1 METKKLLKFT
11 ALGAVLFIVIA
22 FGAMGFVTY
31 DVMSYTATSSEKLN
45 PAGTEVG
52 KALVVYDPG
61 ISGNAKDVASAIAK
75 NLQTKG
81 YTVDLAGINSETVK
95 NTSEYGI
102 IVVGGPIYA
111 GNASKSVQSYLITL
125 KPPENAKVAVFATGQ
140 DADILN
146 NPEMLKKEVA
156 PLPEGSSLK
165 INAVTKFINGEDINK
180 KCADFVNS
188 ILK

>member
-1 METKKLLKFT
+1 MEIKRLLKFT

-22 FGAMGFVTY
+22 FGAMGFVMY
-31 DVMSYTATSSEKLN
+31 DVMSYTATDSQKLN

-61 ISGNAKDVASAIAK
+61 LSGQAEDAAREIANDLK
-75 NLQTKG
+75 EKG
-81 YTVDLAGINSETVK
+81 YTVDLVGISNENAK
-95 NTSEYGI
+95 NTSQYNI

-111 GNASKSVQSYLITL
+111 GNAIKSVQSYLSNL

-146 NPEMLKKEVA
+146 NKDLLLKEVA
-156 PLPEGSSLK
+156 PLPQNSTLK
-165 INAVTKFINGEDINK
+165 ITSVTKFINETNEK
-180 KCADFVNS
+180 SASFVNS